1 MWYSRAKVGNGLKR
15 PVYDPVYA
23 LPFHGR
29 PRLLREGKEVRL
41 AQKGLALLYFLA
53 LEGPTSRVRLA
64 DLLYGHQA
72 GLQNLRVELHRL
84 AKALGREVF
93 PRGQDPLALP
103 PWVRLEAQ
111 GEGEVLEGLERVG
124 GLSDWVYSVRER
136 YQDAPAVD
144 SRRALLRELSALR
157 PPFLLV
163 LRGRLGAGHRA
174 FAQSL
179 AGVLG
184 LSFHQTPRPEGLV
197 YLEPPYPQVALKDLL
212 RSQALLVLRLDPG
225 EEPRFFL
232 ELRAQYPPDRTWV
245 LDLPPLTWPE
255 AREALLKGV
264 PFAEAAQAYFLA
276 GGQPEWIP
284 EWRACP
290 ESPKRPLAQ
299 LRLQTRFL
307 SEPARLALERL
318 SAVPGVIPQEVLDAL
333 EALPHLEELER
344 WGFLVYQGGYRFAKE
359 GERRLL
365 YSALAPG
372 RRREL
377 HERAATAL
385 ALSGRGQEEAF
396 HRLALGEP
404 YEKLL
409 SLHPGFSGQKLG
421 KRSVGRGAERV
432 LLPQG
437 GEGVFSGERG
447 FWVAL
452 LEPGEE
458 ARLLFEPQ
466 DEYLL
471 LEVAGEAYSPGDALG
486 LFLGL
491 RASRGG
497 GYVRLQGA
505 FLQRFLLP
513 PGALAL
519 RLFGLGVAEFALK
532 AFRPRPVGP
541 EAWDLT
547 AEEVEEQGEEE
558 GKKKG

>member
-1 MWYSRAKVGNGLKR
+1 
-15 PVYDPVYA
+15 
-23 LPFHGR
+23 
-29 PRLLREGKEVRL
+29 VRL
-41 AQKGLALLYFLA
+41 SLKGLALLYYLA

-136 YQDAPAVD
+136 YQDAPAMD
-144 SRRALLRELSALR
+144 SRRVLLRELSALR

-232 ELRAQYPPDRTWV
+232 ELRAQYPAERV
-245 LDLPPLTWPE
+245 LVVDLPPLTWPE
-255 AREALLKGV
+255 ARESLLKGL
-264 PFAEAAQAYFLA
+264 PFAEAAQAYVLA
-276 GGQPEWIP
+276 GGEPEWIP
-284 EWRACP
+284 EWRACSQGP
-290 ESPKRPLAQ
+290 RRPLAQ
-299 LRLQTRFL
+299 LRLQARFL
-307 SEPARLALERL
+307 SEAARFALERL
-318 SAVPGVIPQEVLDAL
+318 SVMPGAIPEEALDAL
-333 EALPHLEELER
+333 GALPHLDEMER
-344 WGFLVYQGGYRFAKE
+344 KGFLLYRQGYRFARE

-365 YSALAPG
+365 YAALPLG
-372 RRREL
+372 QRREL
-377 HERAATAL
+377 HERVGTAL
-385 ALSGRGQEEAF
+385 AFSGRALEEAF
-396 HRLALGEP
+396 HRRALGEAF
-404 YEKLL
+404 EALL
-409 SLHPGFSGQKLG
+409 PAHLRQALLG
-421 KRSVGRGAERV
+421 EGLGRRALGRGAERV
-432 LLPQG
+432 LLPLE
-437 GEGVFSGERG
+437 GEGVWAGEKG

-458 ARLLFEPQ
+458 ARLALEPQ
-466 DEYLL
+466 EEPLL
-471 LEVAGEAYSPGDALG
+471 LEVAGEAYSPPEALG
-486 LFLGL
+486 FFLRV
-491 RASRGG
+491 RATAKEGHVALVGS
-497 GYVRLQGA
+497 
-505 FLQRFLLP
+505 FTQRFLLP
-513 PGALAL
+513 PGPVFLG
-519 RLFGLGVAEFALK
+519 FYGLGLAEFSLR
-532 AFRPRPVGP
+532 AFCPREGGL
-541 EAWDLT
+541 EAWDL
-547 AEEVEEQGEEE
+547 AA
-558 GKKKG
+558 

>member
-1 MWYSRAKVGNGLKR
+1 VWYSRAKVGNGLKR
-15 PVYDPVYA
+15 PVNDPVYA

-53 LEGPTSRVRLA
+53 LEGPTPRVRLA

-111 GEGEVLEGLERVG
+111 GEGEVLEDLEGVG

-136 YQDAPAVD
+136 YQDAPAMD

-174 FAQSL
+174 FAQAL
-179 AGVLG
+179 AVALG
-184 LSFHQTPRPEGLV
+184 LPFHETLRPTGLV
-197 YLEPPYPQVALKDLL
+197 YLEPPYPPLAVKEVL
-212 RSQALLVLRLDPG
+212 RSQAVLVVRLDPG

-290 ESPKRPLAQ
+290 ESPRRPLAQ

-344 WGFLVYQGGYRFAKE
+344 RGFLVYQGGYR
-359 GERRLL
+359 L
-365 YSALAPG
+365 YL
-372 RRREL
+372 
-377 HERAATAL
+377 
-385 ALSGRGQEEAF
+385 
-396 HRLALGEP
+396 
-404 YEKLL
+404 
-409 SLHPGFSGQKLG
+409 
-421 KRSVGRGAERV
+421 
-432 LLPQG
+432 
-437 GEGVFSGERG
+437 
-447 FWVAL
+447 
-452 LEPGEE
+452 
-458 ARLLFEPQ
+458 
-466 DEYLL
+466 
-471 LEVAGEAYSPGDALG
+471 
-486 LFLGL
+486 
-491 RASRGG
+491 
-497 GYVRLQGA
+497 
-505 FLQRFLLP
+505 
-513 PGALAL
+513 
-519 RLFGLGVAEFALK
+519 
-532 AFRPRPVGP
+532 
-541 EAWDLT
+541 
-547 AEEVEEQGEEE
+547 
-558 GKKKG
+558 